1 MFRPEGGPG
10 GGRFNSKK
18 AKDLKKKKKKKA
30 RILLPVPNKLSKEQK
45 IFIDYKDIETLQ
57 KFVSGVGK
65 LLSRKRGGTTAR
77 TQQMV
82 REAVKLAR
90 FMALMPY
97 VAK

>member
-1 MFRPEGGPG
+1 MFRPDS
-10 GGRFNSKK
+10 RLSKK

-30 RILLPVPNKLSKEQK
+30 RILLPVPTKLSKEQK
-45 IFIDYKDIETLQ
+45 EFIDYKDIETLS

-65 LLSRKRGGTTAR
+65 LMSRKRAGTTAR
-77 TQQMV
+77 QQQMV